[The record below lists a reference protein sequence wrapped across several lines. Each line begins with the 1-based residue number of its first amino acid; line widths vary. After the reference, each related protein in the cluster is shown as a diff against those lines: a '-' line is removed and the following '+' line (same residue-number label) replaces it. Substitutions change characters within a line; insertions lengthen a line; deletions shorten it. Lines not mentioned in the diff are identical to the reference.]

1 MILQPCS
8 LGGFNPLQTLPKI
21 AVASCASEYLPID
34 ENLFRQPQPQA
45 AVTDEGS
52 NC

>member
-1 MILQPCS
+1 MSLQAFS

-21 AVASCASEYLPID
+21 AVASCASEYLPTD
-34 ENLFRQPQPQA
+34 EYLFRQPQPQA
-45 AVTDEGS
+45 AVAGEGS